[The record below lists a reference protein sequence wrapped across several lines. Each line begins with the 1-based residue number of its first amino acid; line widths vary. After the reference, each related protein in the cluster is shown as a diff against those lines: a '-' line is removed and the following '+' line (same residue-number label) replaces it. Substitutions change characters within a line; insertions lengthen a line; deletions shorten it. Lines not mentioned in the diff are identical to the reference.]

1 MDNMSSNQDSSS
13 AWTPSTRRWLVLT
26 LCSFL
31 FILSQFYR
39 VSNAIIAPQLQKEL
53 SISSE
58 VLGILGAAFFYA
70 FAIAQIP
77 LGLFLDRIGARLI
90 MTCLTIVGSIG
101 AIIFASAHDMTV
113 AIIGRALLGLGMA
126 GNLMGTLKL
135 FTRWFSP
142 RAFATLS
149 GVILALGTL
158 GNMIAATPLA
168 LMVNSFGWRWSFIL
182 IGIVTFLFAVTFFF
196 LVDDSPEG
204 ESIPDTNK
212 PPSPSTRHN
221 IRLLFTSRDYWIIC
235 FGTFIRYGIFVAIQG
250 LWAGPYLIE
259 GLGFSIVE
267 AGNLLLLLNMGYLA
281 GSPLGGWLS
290 DRAIHSPK
298 RVVLLGMALSA
309 LCIFAL
315 SGDWGVGN
323 VWILGGIFII
333 LGISSS
339 FGIIMYAHI
348 KDLMPQDMSGMAL
361 TGVNLFTMLGGAMVM
376 QVMGVLLDRFSAS
389 GIPSLG
395 DYQTI
400 FFIASLSIA
409 CGWAL
414 YVFTRKEAGKL

>member
-1 MDNMSSNQDSSS
+1 MDNVSLKKDSSGK
-13 AWTPSTRRWLVLT
+13 WTPSKKRWLVLI
-26 LCSFL
+26 LCSLL

-39 VSNAIIAPQLQKEL
+39 VSSAIIAPLLQKEL
-53 SISSE
+53 DISSE
-58 VLGILGAAFFYA
+58 ALGMLGATFFYA

-90 MTCLTIVGSIG
+90 MTVLTLVG
-101 AIIFASAHDMTV
+101 AIGSFIFASAHDMTI
-113 AIIGRALLGLGMA
+113 AILGRTLLGLGMA

-142 RAFATLS
+142 REFATLS

-168 LMVNSFGWRWSFIL
+168 LMVNTFGWRWSFVL

-196 LVDDSPEG
+196 LVHDDPKGASLSE
-204 ESIPDTNK
+204 PDK
-212 PPSPSTRHN
+212 QPSSSTGRKL
-221 IRLLFTSRDYWIIC
+221 RLLFSSRDYWIIC

-259 GLGFSIVE
+259 GLGYSMVE
-267 AGNLLLLLNMGYLA
+267 AGNLLLLLNIGYLGGA
-281 GSPLGGWLS
+281 PLGGWLS
-290 DRAIHSPK
+290 DRAFHSPK

-315 SGDWGVGN
+315 SGNWSAGST
-323 VWILGGIFII
+323 WMLGGILII

-339 FGIIMYAHI
+339 FGIIMYPHI
-348 KDLMPQDMSGMAL
+348 KDLMPPDMSGMAL
-361 TGVNLFTMLGGAMVM
+361 TGINLYTMLGGAIVT
-376 QVMGVLLDRFSAS
+376 QVMGVLLDHLSES
-389 GIPSLG
+389 GMPSLG
-395 DYQTI
+395 DYQSI
-400 FFIASLSIA
+400 FFIASLSVA
-409 CGWAL
+409 CGWIL
-414 YVFTRKEAGKL
+414 YIFTKKEAAP

>member
-1 MDNMSSNQDSSS
+1 MDNISSNQDSSRT
-13 AWTPSTRRWLVLT
+13 WTPSTRRWLVLA
-26 LCSFL
+26 LCSLL
-31 FILSQFYR
+31 FIFSQFYR

-53 SISSE
+53 AISSE
-58 VLGILGAAFFYA
+58 GLGILGAVFFYA

-90 MTCLTIVGSIG
+90 MTALTIVGSIG
-101 AIIFASAHDMTV
+101 ALIFASAHDMTI
-113 AIIGRALLGLGMA
+113 AILGRTLLGLGMA

-142 RAFATLS
+142 REFATLS

-168 LMVNSFGWRWSFIL
+168 LLVNTFGWRWSFVL
-182 IGIVTFLFAVTFFF
+182 IGIATFLFALIFFF
-196 LVDDSPEG
+196 LVDDNPKG
-204 ESIPDTNK
+204 ESISDPNN

-259 GLGFSIVE
+259 GLGFSLIE
-267 AGNLLLLLNMGYLA
+267 AGNLLLLLNMGYLV

-298 RVVLLGMALSA
+298 RVALFGMAIMALS
-309 LCIFAL
+309 IFAL
-315 SGDWGVGN
+315 SANWGAVN
-323 VWILGGIFII
+323 IWMLGGIFII

-339 FGIIMYAHI
+339 FGIVMYAHI
-348 KDLMPQDMSGMAL
+348 KELMPPDMSGMAF
-361 TGVNLFTMLGGAMVM
+361 TGVNLFTMLGAAIIT
-376 QVMGVLLDRFSAS
+376 QVMGILLEHLSAP
-389 GIPSLG
+389 GTPSLE

-400 FFIASLSIA
+400 FFIAFLSIV
-409 CGWAL
+409 CGWVL
-414 YVFTRKEAGKL
+414 YVFTRKGADQ

>member
-1 MDNMSSNQDSSS
+1 MDNISSNQDSSRT
-13 AWTPSTRRWLVLT
+13 WTPSTRRWLVLA
-26 LCSFL
+26 LCSLL
-31 FILSQFYR
+31 FIFSQFYR

-53 SISSE
+53 AISSE
-58 VLGILGAAFFYA
+58 GLGILGAVFFYA

-90 MTCLTIVGSIG
+90 MTALTIVGSIG
-101 AIIFASAHDMTV
+101 ALIFASAHDMTI
-113 AIIGRALLGLGMA
+113 AILGRTLLGLGMA

-135 FTRWFSP
+135 FTSWFSP
-142 RAFATLS
+142 REFATLS

-168 LMVNSFGWRWSFIL
+168 LLVNTFGWRWSFVL
-182 IGIVTFLFAVTFFF
+182 IGIATFLFALIFFF
-196 LVDDSPEG
+196 LVDDNPKG
-204 ESIPDTNK
+204 ESISDPNN

-259 GLGFSIVE
+259 GLGFSLIE
-267 AGNLLLLLNMGYLA
+267 AGNLLLLLNMGYLV

-298 RVVLLGMALSA
+298 RVALFGMAIMALS
-309 LCIFAL
+309 IFAL
-315 SGDWGVGN
+315 SANWGAVN
-323 VWILGGIFII
+323 IWMLGGIFII

-339 FGIIMYAHI
+339 FGIVMYAHI
-348 KDLMPQDMSGMAL
+348 KELMPPDMSGMAF
-361 TGVNLFTMLGGAMVM
+361 TGVNLFTMLGAAIIT
-376 QVMGVLLDRFSAS
+376 QVMGILLEHLSAP
-389 GIPSLG
+389 GTPSLE

-400 FFIASLSIA
+400 FFIAFLSIV
-409 CGWAL
+409 CGWVL
-414 YVFTRKEAGKL
+414 YVFTRKGADQ

>member
-1 MDNMSSNQDSSS
+1 MDNISSNQDSSRS
-13 AWTPSTRRWLVLT
+13 WTPSTRRWLVLA
-26 LCSFL
+26 LCSLL
-31 FILSQFYR
+31 FIFSQFYR

-53 SISSE
+53 AISSE
-58 VLGILGAAFFYA
+58 GLGILGAAFFYA

-90 MTCLTIVGSIG
+90 MTALTIVGSIG
-101 AIIFASAHDMTV
+101 ALIFASAHDMTI
-113 AIIGRALLGLGMA
+113 AILGRTLLGLGMA

-135 FTRWFSP
+135 FTSWFSP
-142 RAFATLS
+142 REFATLS

-168 LMVNSFGWRWSFIL
+168 LLVNTFGWRWSFVL
-182 IGIVTFLFAVTFFF
+182 IGIATFLFALIFFF
-196 LVDDSPEG
+196 LVDDNPKG
-204 ESIPDTNK
+204 ESISDPNN

-259 GLGFSIVE
+259 GLGFSLIE
-267 AGNLLLLLNMGYLA
+267 AGNLLLLLNMGYLV

-298 RVVLLGMALSA
+298 RVALFGMAIMALS
-309 LCIFAL
+309 IFAL
-315 SGDWGVGN
+315 SANWGAVN
-323 VWILGGIFII
+323 IWMLGGIFII

-339 FGIIMYAHI
+339 FGIVMYAHI
-348 KDLMPQDMSGMAL
+348 KELMPPDMSGMAF
-361 TGVNLFTMLGGAMVM
+361 TGVNLFTMLGAAIIT
-376 QVMGVLLDRFSAS
+376 QVMGILLEHLSAP
-389 GIPSLG
+389 GTPSLE

-400 FFIASLSIA
+400 FFIAFLSIV
-409 CGWAL
+409 CGWVL
-414 YVFTRKEAGKL
+414 YVFTRKGADQ

>member
-1 MDNMSSNQDSSS
+1 MDNISSNQDSSRS
-13 AWTPSTRRWLVLT
+13 WTPSTRRWLVLA
-26 LCSFL
+26 LCSLL
-31 FILSQFYR
+31 FIFSQFYR

-53 SISSE
+53 AISSE
-58 VLGILGAAFFYA
+58 GLGILGAAFFYA

-90 MTCLTIVGSIG
+90 MTALTIVGSIG
-101 AIIFASAHDMTV
+101 ALIFASAHDMTI
-113 AIIGRALLGLGMA
+113 AILGRTLLGLGMA

-142 RAFATLS
+142 REFATLS

-168 LMVNSFGWRWSFIL
+168 LLVNTFGWRWSFVL
-182 IGIVTFLFAVTFFF
+182 IGIATFLFALIFFF
-196 LVDDSPEG
+196 LVDDNPKG
-204 ESIPDTNK
+204 ESISDPNN

-259 GLGFSIVE
+259 GLGFSLIE
-267 AGNLLLLLNMGYLA
+267 AGNLLLLLNMGYLV

-298 RVVLLGMALSA
+298 RVALFGMAIMA
-309 LCIFAL
+309 FCIFAL
-315 SGDWGVGN
+315 SANWSAGN
-323 VWILGGIFII
+323 IWILGGIFII

-339 FGIIMYAHI
+339 FGIVMYAHI
-348 KDLMPQDMSGMAL
+348 KELMPPDMSGMAF
-361 TGVNLFTMLGGAMVM
+361 TGVNLFTMLGAAIVT
-376 QVMGVLLDRFSAS
+376 QVMGILLEHLSAP
-389 GIPSLG
+389 GTPSLE

-400 FFIASLSIA
+400 FFIAFLSIV
-409 CGWAL
+409 CGWVL
-414 YVFTRKEAGKL
+414 YVFTRKGADQ